1 MEVKVNWDTDGYSLE
16 ELGLQEVVD
25 IPTVSIDN
33 VADYLSDKYGY
44 CVESFTIVNLDSGYY
59 NGEDAW
65 VLSDDGSELLILIGG
80 HTLEEALEA
89 KEYIDS
95 DDEGSEY
102 ADHIVW
108 TDAEEWLEQQDL
120 SGEWAEK
127 YEMF

>member
-1 MEVKVNWDTDGYSLE
+1 MKVKVNWDTDGYSLE
-16 ELGLQEVVD
+16 ELGLQEVVN
-25 IPTVSIDN
+25 IPTVSIGD

-44 CVESFTIVNLDSGYY
+44 CVESFTIVDLDSGYY
-59 NGEDAW
+59 HGEDAW
-65 VLSDDGSELLILIGG
+65 MLSDNGIDVVILIGG

-108 TDAEEWLEQQDL
+108 MDELEWLEHQDL
-120 SGEWAEK
+120 SGK
-127 YEMF
+127 QYEC